1 MKPFS
6 EACEENKGPILA
18 VLERLFV
25 ETHGVLEIGSG
36 TGQHAVWL
44 AAALPHLTWQTS
56 DRSENHPGIRAWLD
70 EAGLPNVLPPI
81 ELDVAGAWPEGRFDA
96 VFSANT
102 THIMSWPEVELM
114 FEGIGRVLEEGGC
127 LALYGPFN
135 FGGNYTS
142 ESNARFDQ
150 WLKNRDPH
158 SGIRH
163 FEDLDALARSH
174 GLSFVEDIPMPVNN
188 RTLVWRRD

>member
-1 MKPFS
+1 VRESFALKFQKPIYEGYGATETTPVAS
-6 EACEENKGPILA
+6 CNLPDNLRTDDWRVQTGNK
-18 VLERLFV
+18 
-25 ETHGVLEIGSG
+25 SG
-36 TGQHAVWL
+36 TVGMP
-44 AAALPHLTWQTS
+44 LPGTS
-56 DRSENHPGIRAWLD
+56 FRIVDPVSLETLPTGED
-70 EAGLPNVLPPI
+70 GLIL
-81 ELDVAGAWPEGRFDA
+81 
-96 VFSANT
+96 
-102 THIMSWPEVELM
+102 
-114 FEGIGRVLEEGGC
+114 IGGVQV
-127 LALYGPFN
+127 N

-163 FEDLDALARSH
+163 FEELDALARSH

>member
-25 ETHGVLEIGSG
+25 ETRVVLEIGSG

-70 EAGLPNVLPPI
+70 EAGPPNVLPPI

-114 FEGIGRVLEEGGC
+114 FEGIGRVLEAGGC

-163 FEDLDALARSH
+163 FEELDALARSH